1 MRAFEAVSRNGS
13 FVGAARELHV
23 TQSALSETIKNLEEA
38 VGIRLL
44 ERSTRRVGLSA
55 PGKDFLVAVQHI
67 LNTLDGAVLQLE
79 QLTSLSRGEVRVVGA
94 TSALSCLVAPCLAHL
109 QVRAPNIRFEMRTSL
124 GADMLKNVREGHAD
138 FCIGAIADDA
148 LAGDIESLPLL
159 HDQFG
164 VVAARGHR
172 VLAPPAGATR
182 LGRLT
187 QPTYIGLTIHSMIDT
202 FLTGSSDTPEAL
214 LNPRI
219 RVDGTGSLAALL
231 VKGIGFSILPALVLQ
246 QLDLPSL
253 EFRPLADPGMV
264 RTIRLAR
271 VAGRELSPAAQ
282 ALWDQVQ
289 SVLPTFEHVPG
300 IRLAA
305 RGPVAARRNQGG
317 TRIPRL

>member
-1 MRAFEAVSRNGS
+1 M
-13 FVGAARELHV
+13 
-23 TQSALSETIKNLEEA
+23 
-38 VGIRLL
+38 
-44 ERSTRRVGLSA
+44 
-55 PGKDFLVAVQHI
+55 QHI
-67 LNTLDGAVLQLE
+67 LNTLEGAVLQLE

-94 TSALSCLVAPCLAHL
+94 TSALSCL
-109 QVRAPNIRFEMRTSL
+109 
-124 GADMLKNVREGHAD
+124 GADMLKNVREGHAG
-138 FCIGAIADDA
+138 FCIGATADDA

-202 FLTGSSDTPEAL
+202 FLTESSDTPAL

-231 VKGIGFSILPALVLQ
+231 VKGIGFSI
-246 QLDLPSL
+246 LPSL

-271 VAGRELSPAAQ
+271 VAGRELSPAAR
-282 ALWDQVQ
+282 
-289 SVLPTFEHVPG
+289 PPG
-300 IRLAA
+300 DAPRIAA
-305 RGPVAARRNQGG
+305 DGC
-317 TRIPRL
+317 